1 MNDWQKIVVDSPF
14 AFIGIILAIG
24 TIGFTLAFLLG
35 LI

>member
-1 MNDWQKIVVDSPF
+1 MTNLEKIVVDSPF